1 MHTLLQR
8 VHLGGLITSAVLE
21 VSDSEC
27 FVECIDDKQGLIV
40 SLSADVELSDG
51 DYGVDNIPKM
61 LDIYS
66 LGDVEA
72 SFKPT
77 QAIFKIPIKGS
88 KGTSKIPLVEPEEI
102 PTKCDIGDDDDSISD
117 HFEEAYEDA
126 VEFTMDGELWE
137 SIRLA
142 LKVLANGYV
151 VFSVNKNKV
160 KLVHPKAQVNPYS
173 LPLADTD
180 SDESFRVCVNL
191 EYLPAIAKTIDWEI
205 DKLHFRLADEA
216 PVHIAQGSSDW
227 YLIPRVEE

>member
-1 MHTLLQR
+1 MNQLLQR

-21 VSDSEC
+21 VDDNEC
-27 FVECIDDKQGLIV
+27 VVECIDDKQGLII
-40 SLSADVELSDG
+40 SLSASVELASG
-51 DYGVDNIPKM
+51 EYGVDDIPKM
-61 LDIYS
+61 LNIYS

-72 SFKPT
+72 SFKSS

-88 KGTSKIPLVEPEEI
+88 RGTSKIPLVAPEEI
-102 PTKCDIGDDDDSISD
+102 PTRADISD
-117 HFEEAYEDA
+117 EGGSITEHFEEAYEDS

-142 LKVLANGYV
+142 LKVLANKYV
-151 VFSVNKNKV
+151 VFSVSKNKI

-173 LPLADTD
+173 LPLAETD

-205 DKLHFRLADEA
+205 DKLSFRLAEEA
-216 PVHIAQGSSDW
+216 PVHISQGTSDW
-227 YLIPRVEE
+227 YLIPRDEE